1 MVCPVRQAVAHLR
14 LRLLSLLHW
23 HRHPSLPT
31 TAVTARRKYLYLL
44 LSVFVR
50 RQRHKNINDDIN
62 LTILSVRPVFAAKLR
77 IVDAFATESTEKSQT
92 SAT

>member
-14 LRLLSLLHW
+14 LCLLSLLRC

-31 TAVTARRKYLYLL
+31 TAVTVRRKYLYLL

-50 RQRHKNINDDIN
+50 RLRRKSINDDIN
-62 LTILSVRPVFAAKLR
+62 LTILSVRPVFVAKQR
-77 IVDAFATESTEKSQT
+77 TVDAFATESIEKSQT